1 MADKQYEYFTLGLSK
16 DPKVSVIDEF
26 DGVSNPWELNEG
38 VRMGDKFPPD
48 VEATLDPERGSLLTD
63 FLHNT
68 DKVVP
73 ISEKACALFEAEGL
87 GEELVEYLPFVLK
100 NQKGRVVRK
109 PQYCLANPLR
119 KIDCLDR
126 ERSKFST
133 HDDGVEVITV
143 THLYLLKDKIP
154 EDAKF
159 FRLGE
164 QPNYI
169 IFRSDLLERIKEEG
183 FTGLNLTAMGEKIW

>member
-1 MADKQYEYFTLGLSK
+1 MTDKQYEYFTLGLSK
-16 DPKVSVIDEF
+16 DPRVAVIDQF
-26 DGVSNPWELNEG
+26 RGVSSPWELNEG

-73 ISEKACALFEAEGL
+73 ISEKARALFEAEGL
-87 GEELVEYLPFVLK
+87 GEELVEYLLFVLK

-109 PQYCLANPLR
+109 PQYCLANPLL

-126 ERSKFST
+126 ERSEFGTLK
-133 HDDGVEVITV
+133 DGVRV
-143 THLYLLKDKIP
+143 TTIDYLYLLKDKIP

-169 IFRSDLLERIKEEG
+169 IYRSDLVERIREQG
-183 FTGLNLTAMGEKIW
+183 LSGLNLTAMGEEIW